1 MDERLRRCCPRG
13 QGVAGAEGFVIGAEE
28 PAPGGAGEVADP
40 ADPHPRALGDEA
52 SAFEVA
58 AVLEHGGHPL
68 VGAAIRQRGGVVF
81 GSPLFVRAF
90 SGDSRGDGAGEDRGG
105 GDQRGADRRNAM
117 GGTATSGRTTPGAA
131 TGRTTGGE
139 GTGDRAEEAV
149 LAQVRSRGRCPH
161 VAFHVAV
168 SLSRGRLSQPR
179 PANNGGSPDLA
190 GRPFLFSMLWSNAA
204 SHERD
209 PLLRSRRNKNRDGQ
223 ENIRKK
229 ARPTRS

>member
-1 MDERLRRCCPRG
+1 MAQPVGSR
-13 QGVAGAEGFVIGAEE
+13 AEGFVIGAEE
-28 PAPGGAGEVADP
+28 AAAGGAGEVADP

-81 GSPLFVRAF
+81 GSQLFVRAF

-131 TGRTTGGE
+131 TGRTTGGA
-139 GTGDRAEEAV
+139 GTGGW
-149 LAQVRSRGRCPH
+149 SRGSCPRLSSIPRTMPSRG
-161 VAFHVAV
+161 V
-168 SLSRGRLSQPR
+168 SRSCLLSRGRLPSPD
-179 PANNGGSPDLA
+179 PPTTAHASPDLA

-209 PLLRSRRNKNRDGQ
+209 PLLRSRRNKNRDGPECQ
-223 ENIRKK
+223 ESSAYSLIAAWNCGL
-229 ARPTRS
+229 